1 MFIDTAKN
9 NDVKL
14 LNMSSL
20 SSDVCMLGCTEMP
33 NAPPPHPTPTPP
45 HKTNVCKTFATL
57 QNYAFAIFQQITLK
71 FGNFTS
77 LKALFAAA
85 VNRFSSAGPC
95 RKLLKETWKGVSILD
110 RKFFPLNLAHI
121 SNVISKIHQHHLSQ
135 HSQVLS

>member
-20 SSDVCMLGCTEMP
+20 SSDVCMVGECPLP
-33 NAPPPHPTPTPP
+33 PTPP
-45 HKTNVCKTFATL
+45 HKTNDCKKFTTL
-57 QNYAFAIFQQITLK
+57 QNYVFVIFQQITLK

-85 VNRFSSAGPC
+85 VNRFSSPGPC
-95 RKLLKETWKGVSILD
+95 RKLLKETWKGVSLLD

>member
-1 MFIDTAKN
+1 MFIDNAKN

-14 LNMSSL
+14 LSMSGL
-20 SSDVCMLGCTEMP
+20 SSDVCMVGAHDFAELCLRYFS
-33 NAPPPHPTPTPP
+33 
-45 HKTNVCKTFATL
+45 TNH
-57 QNYAFAIFQQITLK
+57 FQIRHLS
-71 FGNFTS
+71 S

-85 VNRFSSAGPC
+85 VNRFSSPGPC

-110 RKFFPLNLAHI
+110 CKFFPLNLAHI

>member
-20 SSDVCMLGCTEMP
+20 SSDVCMVGEQNC
-33 NAPPPHPTPTPP
+33 PPPTPP
-45 HKTNVCKTFATL
+45 HKTNDCKKFTTL
-57 QNYAFAIFQQITLK
+57 QNYVFVIFQQITLK

-85 VNRFSSAGPC
+85 VNRFSSPGPC
-95 RKLLKETWKGVSILD
+95 RKLLKETWKGVSLLD

-135 HSQVLS
+135 HSLVLS

>member
-1 MFIDTAKN
+1 MFIDNVKN

-20 SSDVCMLGCTEMP
+20 SSDVCMVRAQKCHP
-33 NAPPPHPTPTPP
+33 PPPHHTKQTSV
-45 HKTNVCKTFATL
+45 KKLTTL
-57 QNYAFAIFQQITLK
+57 QNYVFVIFQQITFN

-85 VNRFSSAGPC
+85 VNRFSSPGPC
-95 RKLLKETWKGVSILD
+95 RKLLKETWKGVTILD

>member
-14 LNMSSL
+14 LNMFSL
-20 SSDVCMLGCTEMP
+20 SSDVCMIGEHKC
-33 NAPPPHPTPTPP
+33 PPPHPTPP
-45 HKTNVCKTFATL
+45 HKTNACKKFTTL
-57 QNYAFAIFQQITLK
+57 QNYVFVIFQQITLK

-85 VNRFSSAGPC
+85 VNRFSSPGPC
-95 RKLLKETWKGVSILD
+95 RKLLKETWKGVSLLD

-135 HSQVLS
+135 HSLVLS

>member
-1 MFIDTAKN
+1 MFIDNAKY

-20 SSDVCMLGCTEMP
+20 SRDVCMVGAQKC
-33 NAPPPHPTPTPP
+33 
-45 HKTNVCKTFATL
+45 
-57 QNYAFAIFQQITLK
+57 QNYVFVVFQQITLN

-77 LKALFAAA
+77 LKAPFAAA
-85 VNRFSSAGPC
+85 VNRFSCPGPC

-110 RKFFPLNLAHI
+110 GKFFPLNLAHI

>member
-14 LNMSSL
+14 LNMSSM
-20 SSDVCMLGCTEMP
+20 SSDVCMVG
-33 NAPPPHPTPTPP
+33 AQ
-45 HKTNVCKTFATL
+45 KCKKFTTL
-57 QNYAFAIFQQITLK
+57 QNYVFVFFQQITLK

-85 VNRFSSAGPC
+85 VNRFSSSGPC

-121 SNVISKIHQHHLSQ
+121 INVISKIHQHHLSQ
-135 HSQVLS
+135 YSQVLS

>member
-1 MFIDTAKN
+1 MSIDTAKN

-14 LNMSSL
+14 LNMPSL
-20 SSDVCMLGCTEMP
+20 SSDFCMVGAQKCPLP
-33 NAPPPHPTPTPP
+33 NPTPP
-45 HKTNVCKTFATL
+45 HKTNVCKITTL
-57 QNYAFAIFQQITLK
+57 QNYVFVIFQQITLK
-71 FGNFTS
+71 FGNLTS

-85 VNRFSSAGPC
+85 VNRFSSPGPC
-95 RKLLKETWKGVSILD
+95 RKLLKETWKGVSLLD